1 METWSEVR
9 KYILDNYSAEYDEEK
24 DMLGIEEV
32 IFKNL
37 RSQCVFVT
45 RINDYIMIFSL
56 IGEINRNDLLDI
68 LTDDD
73 LLYCLK
79 RNENGDYFLAQ
90 FFSINV
96 ISEELIDE
104 TIPNIAK
111 SADDIERKYIG
122 EDAF

>member
-9 KYILDNYSAEYDEEK
+9 KYILDYYSAEYDEKK
-24 DMLGIEEV
+24 DV
-32 IFKNL
+32 INITLRFKNL
-37 RSQCVFVT
+37 RSQLVFVT
-45 RINDYIMIFSL
+45 RIDDYIMIFSP

-79 RNENGDYFLAQ
+79 RHEDGDYFLAQ

-104 TIPNIAK
+104 IIPSIAR

-122 EDAF
+122 EDEF

>member
-9 KYILDNYSAEYDEEK
+9 KYILDYYSAEYDEEK
-24 DMLGIEEV
+24 DVLVIEEV

-37 RSQCVFVT
+37 RSQRVFVT
-45 RINDYIMIFSL
+45 RIDDYIMFFSR

-104 TIPNIAK
+104 TIPSIAR

-122 EDAF
+122 EDEF